1 MVWDISDVWKRRVGV
16 GGLDLGMAKYSR
28 YKVFSFSEGS
38 KKVLSG
44 IEWLLI

>member
-1 MVWDISDVWKRRVGV
+1 MGV
-16 GGLDLGMAKYSR
+16 GAPDLGMTKYSR

-44 IEWLLI
+44 TEWLLIHEIN